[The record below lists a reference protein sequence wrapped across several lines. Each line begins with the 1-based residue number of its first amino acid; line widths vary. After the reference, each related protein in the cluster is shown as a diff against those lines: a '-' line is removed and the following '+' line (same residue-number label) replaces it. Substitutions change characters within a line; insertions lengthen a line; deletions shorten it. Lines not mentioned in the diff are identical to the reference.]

1 MMPKSAKTPAQR
13 KRNEYAASVRARG
26 ASAHNLW
33 FVSPPQDPPDP
44 PLVLCSDLEY
54 ECYLFLEGAPD
65 LLSIDYAPLR
75 LAGDEPRSELRRFAL
90 ATTLQGHR
98 LDVYL
103 DPEGKRSHPPGRR
116 VVRSE

>member
-90 ATTLQGHR
+90 
-98 LDVYL
+98 
-103 DPEGKRSHPPGRR
+103 
-116 VVRSE
+116 RSEERSVGKECVSTCRSRWSPYH